1 MTVWRGHSCPRN
13 EKASTRSRGC
23 SCGAGALP
31 RPAVSPGIYFA
42 SIASGST
49 ITNFPIDPLLRN
61 LMRPVILAKRVSSL
75 PRPTFSP
82 GFTRVPRWRTMIVPP
97 GTSCPPKALK
107 PSRCAFESRP
117 FREVP
122 CPFLCAINQF
132 PLLGGQL
139 PVNSNSRALQY
150 KSNCHPERS
159 RVKSEA
165 IGSAE
170 SKDPYSS
177 SPMPAVAGSSY
188 DKSALLLFLLRRCL
202 LRRGFLCLRMCDVLC
217 RRLPWPRRAFH
228 VCAAL

>member
-1 MTVWRGHSCPRN
+1 MIVWRGR
-13 EKASTRSRGC
+13 
-23 SCGAGALP
+23 P
-31 RPAVSPGIYFA
+31 RPRKVSVIETDVGTAALGCPAERSSATSMQRKSLDAKPRLINVPYRRGVPRLPPCPHRQDRPRLHGKTYFA
-42 SIASGST
+42 SIASGSI

-82 GFTRVPRWRTMIVPP
+82 GFTRVPRCRTMIVPP

-122 CPFLCAINQF
+122 CPFLCAINQS

-139 PVNSNSRALQY
+139 PVIPKQ
-150 KSNCHPERS
+150 KPQKCHPEQS
-159 RVKSEA
+159 QAESEA
-165 IGSAE
+165 IGLAE

-177 SPMPAVAGSSY
+177 SPCV
-188 DKSALLLFLLRRCL
+188 
-202 LRRGFLCLRMCDVLC
+202 
-217 RRLPWPRRAFH
+217 
-228 VCAAL
+228 